1 MPITKDHF
9 DKIVELIFDEHSLR
23 KGKRGTKE
31 KQWKEIDRQIAMEPS
46 NTHKLDAQ
54 GLEDKNKAW
63 MPSVELPLQA
73 QTLEVL
79 DSDAKRMI
87 FPDSGP
93 WFQAHSLVTS
103 EHLAF
108 LENQN
113 LVSGENDHPS
123 IISQDNVDKI
133 VHGQIEYWHRQYDF
147 EANVDMINT
156 EAFKYGDGVGRVRLV
171 KKQVFKDKA
180 RSTIKS
186 EKMIPMLIPRS
197 IKKTFLDDSEHAM
210 MNEGNSISP
219 SVIYEMTMKIKDLMV
234 AAKGNTNPE
243 NPNGG
248 WMPAKLEG
256 LEGNDKKEVTLLEF
270 EGDLVVPN
278 QEQGSMLFPNRIIT
292 VVMGGSKDR
301 RIVRVRESKTHFNS
315 YIVFPY
321 HKEHLDQSYASS
333 PLMKG
338 WPLQVAGTETLN
350 LFLMAAAYNGNP
362 AMQHDPDDTYFA
374 SGFGLYPGAKIPSL
388 GELLALKIGDPQELI
403 TAYGILVSQYH
414 DVTGVNAPRLG
425 AQTKSHTTAFSK
437 EAELSR
443 GTVRTVD
450 YVKSLLKGPLTQ
462 YLYMAYEMGRK
473 IVEDDDIF
481 IPAYNGYVKVS
492 KEILPEKV
500 EFEAHGAGGPQ
511 EEQVKTQARLNS
523 LQLAIQIDTQR
534 AQMEAQGM
542 KSNIN
547 FKAAMQQILTEGKW
561 NDVDSILNS
570 DSTLEGPAGQPGLG
584 ATPGVITEGPS
595 DANLSLVQGN

>member
-23 KGKRGTKE
+23 KEKRGTKE

-321 HKEHLDQSYASS
+321 HKEHLDQPYSSS

-595 DANLSLVQGN
+595 DADLSLVQGN